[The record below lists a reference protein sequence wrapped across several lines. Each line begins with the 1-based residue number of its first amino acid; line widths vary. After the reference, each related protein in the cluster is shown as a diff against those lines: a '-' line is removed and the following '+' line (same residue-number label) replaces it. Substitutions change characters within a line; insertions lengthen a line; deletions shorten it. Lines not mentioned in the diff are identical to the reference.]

1 MGEGKAKEGEHR
13 LAFHSPG
20 LGKLGS
26 KVGLGS
32 VEYRMSKA
40 HTHTWFVS
48 LILPSRGSGRQYMSL
63 YF

>member
-40 HTHTWFVS
+40 HTHTPGLFLSFYLREGVA
-48 LILPSRGSGRQYMSL
+48 GSI
-63 YF
+63 